1 MADQAVARARGA
13 SYTPPEPPHPSIMTQ
28 SPPSDPSAPRTIAFV
43 FPGQGSQYVGMGA
56 ELVARSP
63 VAAETYARADEA
75 LGLPLSKLILEG
87 PAEELDL
94 TINAQPAILA
104 TSVAYLR
111 AMREEAA
118 AAGLEIAPQALAGH
132 SAGQY
137 AAAVAADAIDYA
149 DALRLVRERGR
160 IMQERGIAG
169 GMGAVIGLS
178 DEQVDEIVDAA
189 REHGEI
195 SVANANA
202 PGQIV
207 LSGVLPALVFA
218 LEMSKTVGARKA
230 ARLTVSVAS
239 HSPLMRRARDEFGRI
254 LTRVPFRDP
263 QVPMLGNVHGTVI
276 HTAEGLRDELTEHL
290 VHGVQWTTTVR
301 RMVSSGVTDFVEVG
315 PGRVLSGLIRRI
327 SPEVATHQVDAPTGK
342 AWLATLVETP
352 A

>member
-1 MADQAVARARGA
+1 
-13 SYTPPEPPHPSIMTQ
+13 MTQ
-28 SPPSDPSAPRTIAFV
+28 QIDPGTATESRRIAFV

-56 ELVARSP
+56 ELIARSP
-63 VAAETYARADEA
+63 AAADAYERADAA
-75 LGLPLSKLILEG
+75 LGIPLSRLILEG
-87 PAEELDL
+87 PADELDL
-94 TINAQPAILA
+94 TVNAQPAILA

-111 AMREEAA
+111 AMQDDARE
-118 AAGLEIAPQALAGH
+118 AGLEIVPRALAGH

-169 GMGAVIGLS
+169 GMGAVVGLS
-178 DEQVDEIVDAA
+178 DEQVHDIVDQA
-189 REHGEI
+189 RAHGEI

-207 LSGVLPALVFA
+207 LSGVIPALVFA

-230 ARLTVSVAS
+230 ARLAVSVAS

-254 LTRVPFRDP
+254 LAKVPFRDP
-263 QVPMLGNVHGTVI
+263 AVPMLGNVHGTVI
-276 HTAEGLRDELTEHL
+276 STADGLRIELTEHL
-290 VHGVQWTTTVR
+290 VHGVQWTTTIR
-301 RMVSSGVTDFVEVG
+301 RMVGDGVTDFVEVG

-327 SPEVATHQVDAPTGK
+327 SPEAGTHQVDAPADRG
-342 AWLATLVETP
+342 WLATLRQEP

>member
-1 MADQAVARARGA
+1 
-13 SYTPPEPPHPSIMTQ
+13 MTQ
-28 SPPSDPSAPRTIAFV
+28 TTDAGDAPTARTVAFV

-56 ELVARSP
+56 DLVARSP
-63 VAAETYARADEA
+63 AAAAAFERADAA
-75 LGLPLSKLILEG
+75 LGIPLSRMILEG
-87 PAEELDL
+87 PAEELDQ

-104 TSVAYLR
+104 TSVAFLE
-111 AMREEAA
+111 AMREEARE
-118 AAGLEIAPQALAGH
+118 AGIEIVPRAVAGH

-160 IMQERGIAG
+160 IMQERGIDG

-178 DEQVDEIVDAA
+178 DEQVDEIVEAA

-207 LSGVLPALVFA
+207 LSGVIPALVFA

-230 ARLTVSVAS
+230 VRLTVSVAS

-254 LTRVPFRDP
+254 LTKVPFRDP
-263 QVPMLGNVHGTVI
+263 KVPMLGNVHASVI
-276 HTAEGLRDELTEHL
+276 HTAEGLRLELSEHL
-290 VHGVQWTTTVR
+290 VHGVQWTATVR
-301 RMVSSGVTDFVEVG
+301 RMAGNGITDFVEVG

-327 SPEVATHQVDAPTGK
+327 SPEAVTHALDIPGPRTWIA
-342 AWLATLVETP
+342 ALREET

>member
-1 MADQAVARARGA
+1 
-13 SYTPPEPPHPSIMTQ
+13 MTQ
-28 SPPSDPSAPRTIAFV
+28 QTEPAAPPASRSIAFV
-43 FPGQGSQYVGMGA
+43 FPGQGSQYVGMGV
-56 ELVARSP
+56 ELADRSSA
-63 VAAETYARADEA
+63 AAEAFARADAA
-75 LGLPLSKLILEG
+75 LGLPLSRLIREG

-104 TSVAYLR
+104 TSIAFLE
-111 AMREEAA
+111 AMRDEAR
-118 AAGLEIAPQALAGH
+118 AAGIVISPIALAGH

-178 DEQVDEIVDAA
+178 DEQVHEIVEEA
-189 REHGEI
+189 RQHGEI
-195 SVANANA
+195 AVANANA

-207 LSGVLPALVFA
+207 LSGVIPALVFA

-263 QVPMLGNVHGTVI
+263 QVPMLGNVHGSVI
-276 HTAEGLRDELTEHL
+276 NTAEGLRSELTEHL
-290 VHGVQWTTTVR
+290 VHGVQWTATVR
-301 RMVSSGVTDFVEVG
+301 RMVAGGVTDFVEVG
-315 PGRVLSGLIRRI
+315 PGRVLSGLIKRI
-327 SPEVATHQVDAPTGK
+327 SPDAETHAVDAPDERSFLT
-342 AWLATLVETP
+342 TLREMP

>member
-1 MADQAVARARGA
+1 MTR
-13 SYTPPEPPHPSIMTQ
+13 TPEPR
-28 SPPSDPSAPRTIAFV
+28 DAPRSRTIAFV

-56 ELVARSP
+56 DLIARSP
-63 VAAETYARADEA
+63 AAAAAFERADAA
-75 LGLPLSKLILEG
+75 LGMPISRMILEG
-87 PAEELDL
+87 PSEELDQ

-104 TSVAYLR
+104 TSVAFLEAIR
-111 AMREEAA
+111 ADALEA
-118 AAGLEIAPQALAGH
+118 GIEINPTAMAGH

-178 DEQVDEIVDAA
+178 DEQVDEIVEEA
-189 REHGEI
+189 RQHGEI

-207 LSGVLPALVFA
+207 LSGVIPALVFA
-218 LEMSKTVGARKA
+218 LEMSKTVGARRA

-254 LTRVPFRDP
+254 LARVPFRDP
-263 QVPMLGNVHGTVI
+263 QVPMFGNVHATVI
-276 HTAEGLRDELTEHL
+276 NTAEGLRTELTEHL
-290 VHGVQWTTTVR
+290 VHGVQWTSTIRHLVGD
-301 RMVSSGVTDFVEVG
+301 GVTDFVEVG

-327 SPEVATHQVDAPTGK
+327 SPEAETHTVDGPS
-342 AWLATLVETP
+342 LATFLARLNGEP

>member
-1 MADQAVARARGA
+1 MR
-13 SYTPPEPPHPSIMTQ
+13 
-28 SPPSDPSAPRTIAFV
+28 
-43 FPGQGSQYVGMGA
+43 
-56 ELVARSP
+56 
-63 VAAETYARADEA
+63 DEA
-75 LGLPLSKLILEG
+75 R
-87 PAEELDL
+87 D
-94 TINAQPAILA
+94 
-104 TSVAYLR
+104 
-111 AMREEAA
+111 
-118 AAGLEIAPQALAGH
+118 AGIEIVPEALAGH

-160 IMQERGIAG
+160 IMQERWIAG
-169 GMGAVIGLS
+169 GMGAVVGLS
-178 DEQVDEIVDAA
+178 DEQVHEVVDAA

-207 LSGVLPALVFA
+207 LSGVIPALVFA
-218 LEMSKTVGARKA
+218 LELSRSVGARKA

-263 QVPMLGNVHGTVI
+263 KVPMLGNVHGTVI
-276 HTAEGLRDELTEHL
+276 STADGLRIELTEHL
-290 VHGVQWTTTVR
+290 VHGVQWTTTIR
-301 RMVSSGVTDFVEVG
+301 RMVGGGVTDFVEVG

-327 SPEVATHQVDAPTGK
+327 SPEAGTHQVDAPVDR
-342 AWLATLVETP
+342 AWLATLGESP